1 MFSSIDFRQYIALC
15 ILPSLLFIGSKNVS
29 VFHWGREVLTLY
41 TSTMSFTWTFQIFFV
56 RQIIRCF
63 SRSSF
68 KYSLDYFFQKCSMK
82 DAHRKQTPSNKTQA
96 LPKMTFKDIWVVG
109 TLNLIFITGIYNEI
123 KFSKK

>member
-1 MFSSIDFRQYIALC
+1 MFSSIDFRQYIAPC
-15 ILPSLLFIGSKNVS
+15 ILPSLLFIGSKIFS
-29 VFHWGREVLTLY
+29 IFHWDWEVLTLY
-41 TSTMSFTWTFQIFFV
+41 TSTMSFRWTFQIFFV
-56 RQIIRCF
+56 QQIIRCF

-82 DAHRKQTPSNKTQA
+82 DAHRKKTPSNKTQA
-96 LPKMTFKDIWVVG
+96 LAKSINKDIWVVS